1 MSIECKDI
9 TKQFGST
16 RALDQV
22 SLTLEPG
29 HIYGLLGNNGAGKS
43 TLLSI
48 LTDRQLPDQGTVTVD
63 GQPVRN
69 NDAALHKVFM
79 VGEQNFFPEDMKI
92 KRALHTMTYFYPD
105 FDLRRAHGLAKQ
117 FGLSLKKKIPALST
131 GYSSIF
137 RLILGL
143 SVNTPYVIFDEPVLG
158 LDAQHR
164 ELFYRLLVE
173 KFMAQSCTIL
183 LSTHLISEVEN
194 LIDHT
199 IILREGRILR
209 NAPTEE
215 LLTSAYTLSGPAGL
229 VEQYTEGKQILTS
242 HSLGGLKTVTL
253 QEESTEPLPAGLERS
268 SMRLQDY
275 FSSLQEAEDGTTE
288 RKDANH
294 VYES

>member
-92 KRALHTMTYFYPD
+92 KRALHTMTYFTPISICAAPMD
-105 FDLRRAHGLAKQ
+105 WPNSLACRSRKNPGTFHWILLHFSPDLR
-117 FGLSLKKKIPALST
+117 
-131 GYSSIF
+131 
-137 RLILGL
+137 
-143 SVNTPYVIFDEPVLG
+143 
-158 LDAQHR
+158 AQRQHAVCY
-164 ELFYRLLVE
+164 L
-173 KFMAQSCTIL
+173 
-183 LSTHLISEVEN
+183 
-194 LIDHT
+194 
-199 IILREGRILR
+199 
-209 NAPTEE
+209 
-215 LLTSAYTLSGPAGL
+215 
-229 VEQYTEGKQILTS
+229 
-242 HSLGGLKTVTL
+242 
-253 QEESTEPLPAGLERS
+253 
-268 SMRLQDY
+268 
-275 FSSLQEAEDGTTE
+275 
-288 RKDANH
+288 
-294 VYES
+294 

>member
-158 LDAQHR
+158 LDA
-164 ELFYRLLVE
+164 
-173 KFMAQSCTIL
+173 SIGSS
-183 LSTHLISEVEN
+183 STVFWWKNSWHSPVPFFCP
-194 LIDHT
+194 
-199 IILREGRILR
+199 
-209 NAPTEE
+209 PT
-215 LLTSAYTLSGPAGL
+215 
-229 VEQYTEGKQILTS
+229 
-242 HSLGGLKTVTL
+242 
-253 QEESTEPLPAGLERS
+253 
-268 SMRLQDY
+268 
-275 FSSLQEAEDGTTE
+275 
-288 RKDANH
+288 
-294 VYES
+294 

>member
-22 SLTLEPG
+22 SLTLEAG

-92 KRALHTMTYFYPD
+92 KRALYTMTYFYPD

-183 LSTHLISEVEN
+183 LSTHLIS
-194 LIDHT
+194 
-199 IILREGRILR
+199 
-209 NAPTEE
+209 
-215 LLTSAYTLSGPAGL
+215 
-229 VEQYTEGKQILTS
+229 
-242 HSLGGLKTVTL
+242 
-253 QEESTEPLPAGLERS
+253 
-268 SMRLQDY
+268 
-275 FSSLQEAEDGTTE
+275 
-288 RKDANH
+288 
-294 VYES
+294 

>member
-105 FDLRRAHGLAKQ
+105 FDLRRAHPQTSG
-117 FGLSLKKKIPALST
+117 SPRPA
-131 GYSSIF
+131 
-137 RLILGL
+137 R
-143 SVNTPYVIFDEPVLG
+143 
-158 LDAQHR
+158 
-164 ELFYRLLVE
+164 
-173 KFMAQSCTIL
+173 
-183 LSTHLISEVEN
+183 
-194 LIDHT
+194 
-199 IILREGRILR
+199 
-209 NAPTEE
+209 
-215 LLTSAYTLSGPAGL
+215 
-229 VEQYTEGKQILTS
+229 
-242 HSLGGLKTVTL
+242 
-253 QEESTEPLPAGLERS
+253 LPAGRKTEATKYARGCAGYTPAGTASARS
-268 SMRLQDY
+268 PAARI
-275 FSSLQEAEDGTTE
+275 
-288 RKDANH
+288 R
-294 VYES
+294 

>member
-1 MSIECKDI
+1 MSIEFNAI

-16 RALDQV
+16 CALDGV
-22 SLTLEPG
+22 TLTLEPG

-48 LTDRQLPDQGTVTVD
+48 LTDRQRPDSGTVLID
-63 GQPVRN
+63 GQLVQN
-69 NDAALHKVFM
+69 NDRALHKVFL
-79 VGEQNFFPEDMKI
+79 VGEQNFFPDDMKV
-92 KRALHTMTYFYPD
+92 KRAFRTMTYFYPD
-105 FDLRRAHGLAKQ
+105 FDLERAQELSQQ

-143 SVNTPYVIFDEPVLG
+143 NVNVPYVVFDEPVLG

-173 KFMAQSCTIL
+173 RFVEQSNTFV
-183 LSTHLISEVEN
+183 LSTHLIDEVEH

-199 IILREGRILR
+199 IILREGRVLR

-215 LLTSAYTLSGPAGL
+215 LVATACALSGPAGL
-229 VEQYTEGKQILTS
+229 VDQYVQGKKLLTS
-242 HSLGGLKTVTL
+242 HSLGGLKTVVL
-253 QEESTEPLPAGLERS
+253 QDALTQPLPAGLEQS
-268 SMRLQDY
+268 TIRLQDY
-275 FSSLQEAEDGTTE
+275 FISLQEAEDRKEE
-288 RKDANH
+288 RKDGIH
-294 VYES
+294 GYES

>member
-92 KRALHTMTYFYPD
+92 KRALHTMTYFTPISICAAPMD
-105 FDLRRAHGLAKQ
+105 WPNSLACR
-117 FGLSLKKKIPALST
+117 SRKKSRHFPLD
-131 GYSSIF
+131 
-137 RLILGL
+137 
-143 SVNTPYVIFDEPVLG
+143 TPPFF
-158 LDAQHR
+158 A
-164 ELFYRLLVE
+164 
-173 KFMAQSCTIL
+173 
-183 LSTHLISEVEN
+183 
-194 LIDHT
+194 
-199 IILREGRILR
+199 
-209 NAPTEE
+209 
-215 LLTSAYTLSGPAGL
+215 
-229 VEQYTEGKQILTS
+229 
-242 HSLGGLKTVTL
+242 
-253 QEESTEPLPAGLERS
+253 
-268 SMRLQDY
+268 
-275 FSSLQEAEDGTTE
+275 
-288 RKDANH
+288 
-294 VYES
+294 